1 MLLYLVFFSMTVIG
15 VEENAEIEE
24 NIMMFI
30 FFKVFKLFY
39 LHIFKVCVPV
49 TKIIL

>member
-30 FFKVFKLFY
+30 FLRFSSFLFAYFFKCVFQ
-39 LHIFKVCVPV
+39 
-49 TKIIL
+49 